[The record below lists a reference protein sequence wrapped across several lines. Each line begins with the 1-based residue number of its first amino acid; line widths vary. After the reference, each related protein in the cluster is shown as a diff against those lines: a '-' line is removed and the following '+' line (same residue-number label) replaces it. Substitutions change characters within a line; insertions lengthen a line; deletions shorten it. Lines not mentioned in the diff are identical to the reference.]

1 MTLKTPITDV
11 DAIRGLASRALAGL
25 ARSESVRQIISKLP
39 LFNSG
44 QLQSMYIYNLSYIY
58 YLSYFLI
65 LVIGIET

>member
-1 MTLKTPITDV
+1 MTIKTPITDV

-44 QLQSMYIYNLSYIY
+44 QLQSMYIIIFTIIRIY
-58 YLSYFLI
+58 EF
-65 LVIGIET
+65 IEN

>member
-1 MTLKTPITDV
+1 MTIKTPITDV

-44 QLQSMYIYNLSYIY
+44 QLQSMYIIMYCFRIISIV
-58 YLSYFLI
+58 F
-65 LVIGIET
+65 

>member
-1 MTLKTPITDV
+1 MLLKCIHFLLKVLLTLMTLKTPITDV

-44 QLQSMYIYNLSYIY
+44 QLQST
-58 YLSYFLI
+58 YFI
-65 LVIGIET
+65 TII

>member
-1 MTLKTPITDV
+1 MTIKTPITDV

-44 QLQSMYIYNLSYIY
+44 QLQSMYIII
-58 YLSYFLI
+58 FTT
-65 LVIGIET
+65 IGVYEFI